1 MRKED
6 PFFYYSISEEVRY
19 AEFWGEGKSIDTNV
33 LSAAGAS
40 REMTVARRSRLS
52 TECYPDA
59 MMSDTIQDEVAASNP
74 QDGSDHQD
82 NDDDNVEFFSYL
94 MMSFGGE
101 N

>member
-1 MRKED
+1 L
-6 PFFYYSISEEVRY
+6 
-19 AEFWGEGKSIDTNV
+19 
-33 LSAAGAS
+33 LSAAGAD
-40 REMTVARRSRLS
+40 REMTVATRRSRLS

-59 MMSDTIQDEVAASNP
+59 MMSDTIQYEVAASNP